1 MTTASGGMAAPY
13 RPARLGSLGATVERR
28 GDGTTV
34 VRCAQPLATYPRRAT
49 DRLAHWAEMAPGRE
63 FLAWRGREGAIERL
77 TYGDAYRAVRRI
89 GQALLD
95 RGVSLDR
102 PLVILSGNG
111 PEHALLTLAAMH
123 VGACV
128 VPISPAYSL
137 VSRDFTLLRK
147 ALSTLTPALVF
158 ADDGVRFE
166 RAIAAAVPRDVELVV
181 AGEPP
186 PSRAATPFAALA
198 AVEAT
203 EAVDAAYEAVG
214 PDTVAKI
221 LFTSGSTGTPK
232 GVINT
237 HRMLTSNQQMIAQ
250 ALPLLTEE
258 PPVLV
263 DWLPWHHTFGGNHN
277 FGLIVHNGGSL
288 FIDDGRPLPG
298 AFEASVRNLREVAP
312 TVYLSVPRGFEELV
326 AALRR
331 DAELRRTF
339 FSRVRLIF
347 YAAASLAQ
355 HVIDELQA
363 LAIDTCG
370 ERIVFTTALG
380 ATETAP
386 LALVR
391 TWTSDR
397 AGSIGLPAP
406 GLEAKLVPAEGKL
419 ELRVR
424 GPNVTPGYWG
434 APRLTAEAFD
444 EEGFYRLGDAVRF
457 ADAADVREGLL
468 FDGRVAE
475 DFKLATG
482 TWVNV
487 GTVRARAVAHFT
499 PYLRDAVITGH
510 DRDELGMLVVPDPD
524 VCRALCTGL
533 APSARLAEVV
543 RHPAVRATFA
553 ALLASFARSSTGS
566 ATRIARAILLAEPPS
581 LDAQEITDKG
591 SLNQRAM
598 LTNRAAIVEALYA
611 SVAGPDVIVIEKG

>member
-1 MTTASGGMAAPY
+1 MTTVGGQTAPY
-13 RPARLGSLGATVERR
+13 RRARLGSLDATVERR
-28 GDGTTV
+28 DAGTTV
-34 VRCAQPLATYPRRAT
+34 VRCVQPLGPYPRRAT
-49 DRLAHWAEMAPGRE
+49 DRLVHWATAAPDRDV
-63 FLAWRGREGAIERL
+63 LAWRGRNGVVERL
-77 TYGDAYRAVRRI
+77 TYADAHRTVRAL

-95 RGVSLDR
+95 RSLSVER
-102 PLVILSGNG
+102 PLVILSPNSA
-111 PEHALLTLAAMH
+111 EHALLTLAAMH
-123 VGACV
+123 VGVPV

-137 VSRDFTLLRK
+137 VSRDFALLRTT
-147 ALSTLTPALVF
+147 LSTVSPGLVF
-158 ADDGVRFE
+158 ADDGPRFE
-166 RAIAAAVPRDVELVV
+166 RAVTAAVPPGVELVV
-181 AGEPP
+181 SHEPP
-186 PSRAATPFAALA
+186 ASRRATPFAELVAAPPMA
-198 AVEAT
+198 AVDIAH
-203 EAVDAAYEAVG
+203 EAVG
-214 PDTVAKI
+214 PDTIAKI

-277 FGLIVHNGGSL
+277 FGLIVHNGGTL
-288 FIDDGRPLPG
+288 FIDEGRPLPG
-298 AFEASVRNLREVAP
+298 AFEATVRNLREVAP

-331 DAELRRTF
+331 DDDLRRTF

-363 LAIDTCG
+363 LASETCG

-386 LALVR
+386 LAIVR
-391 TWTSDR
+391 TRTSDR

-406 GLEAKLVPAEGKL
+406 GLEAKLVPDHEKL

-424 GPNVTPGYWG
+424 GPNVTPGYWRE
-434 APRLTAEAFD
+434 PELTAAAFD

-457 ADAADVREGLL
+457 LDPDVPDAGLV

-487 GTVRARAVAHFT
+487 GTVRARVIAHFT

-510 DRDELGMLVVPDPD
+510 DRDELGMLVVPDAEA
-524 VCRALCTGL
+524 CRSLCTGL
-533 APSARLAEVV
+533 APSAPLAGVV

-553 ALLASFARSSTGS
+553 ALLASFAQSSTGS
-566 ATRIARAILLAEPPS
+566 ATRIARLVLLDEAPS
-581 LDAQEITDKG
+581 LDAQEVTDKG

-611 SVAGPDVIVIEKG
+611 SAPGADVIAIGKG